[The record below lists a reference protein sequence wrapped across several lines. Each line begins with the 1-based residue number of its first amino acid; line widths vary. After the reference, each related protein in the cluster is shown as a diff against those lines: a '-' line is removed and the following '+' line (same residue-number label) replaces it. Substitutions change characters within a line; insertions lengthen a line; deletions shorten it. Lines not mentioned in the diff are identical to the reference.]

1 MKSTNLTTD
10 FHTDIF
16 KYRFISSS
24 KKSDKL
30 MIVLH
35 GRGDSAKPFRK
46 FDEELKIPG
55 MNYLLL
61 NAPRKFLDGYS
72 WYGEP
77 PYQTQGVLKI
87 REKMFQLLH
96 ELEMAGWS
104 AENIFLLG
112 FSQGCL
118 VSSDVALHYPKK
130 LGGVVGISG
139 YFHFFPRWKRELTPS
154 AKKTPWL
161 FTHGFQDDVLP
172 IETTK
177 FGVEQLQ
184 EAGLKVQ
191 WVEMDKDHVFK
202 EEEYPLIRSWV
213 SKQLKTLSSPF

>member
-1 MKSTNLTTD
+1 MISTELFASKFIPARRKSE
-10 FHTDIF
+10 
-16 KYRFISSS
+16 
-24 KKSDKL
+24 KL

-35 GRGDSAKPFRK
+35 GRGDSLKPFKK
-46 FDEELKIPG
+46 FNEELNIPH

-77 PYQTQGVLKI
+77 PYQAQGVLRI
-87 REKMFQLLH
+87 REKMFQLLAD
-96 ELEMAGWS
+96 LEAQGWKS
-104 AENIFLLG
+104 ENIFLLG

-139 YFHFFPRWKRELTPS
+139 YFHFFPRWKKEISPL
-154 AKKTPWL
+154 AKRTPWL
-161 FTHGFQDDVLP
+161 FTHGYQDDILP
-172 IETTK
+172 LETTK
-177 FGVEQLQ
+177 FGVEQLK

-191 WVEMDKDHVFK
+191 WVEMEKDHVFK
-202 EEEYPLIRSWV
+202 EEEYPLIKSWV
-213 SKQLKTLSSPF
+213 QSQLKNMGRNREPSVRFQ

>member
-1 MKSTNLTTD
+1 MTV
-10 FHTDIF
+10 TDIHTELF
-16 KYRFISSS
+16 KYRFIPAS
-24 KKSDKL
+24 KKSNKL

-35 GRGDSAKPFRK
+35 GRGDSVKPFRR

-61 NAPRKFLDGYS
+61 NAPRKFLDGFS

-77 PYQTQGVLKI
+77 PFQSQGVLRI
-87 REKMFQLLH
+87 REKMFQLLC
-96 ELEMAGWS
+96 ELESQGWKS
-104 AENIFLLG
+104 ENIFLLG

-118 VSSDVALHYPKK
+118 VSADVALNYPKK

-139 YFHFFPRWKRELTPS
+139 YFHFFPRWKKELTAP

-161 FTHGFQDDVLP
+161 FTHGYQDDVLP
-172 IETTK
+172 LETTK

-184 EAGLKVQ
+184 EAGLQVK

-213 SKQLKTLSSPF
+213 GQQLKSFQG